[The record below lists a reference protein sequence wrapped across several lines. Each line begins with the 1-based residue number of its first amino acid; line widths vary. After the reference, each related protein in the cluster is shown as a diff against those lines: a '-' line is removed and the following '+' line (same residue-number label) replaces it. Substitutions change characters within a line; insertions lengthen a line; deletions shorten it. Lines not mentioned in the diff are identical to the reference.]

1 MSNNQFANYS
11 FFTREFYIDYWIL
24 VILDFKIQNVC
35 NFRKKYRLPVTSE
48 EVVRH
53 IIRKRSEKQMTVN
66 EYNKSVELFSDR
78 VYRFILKSIRDIHKA
93 EDIVQ
98 DSYEKLWKNFE
109 NVSFEKVKSYL
120 FTTAYHTMI
129 DIIRKEKRSS
139 YSEELNLPEQSHENN
154 YTDLGDILKEAVDKL
169 PEVQRMVLLL
179 RDYEGYSYEEI
190 GEMANLNESQVKVY
204 IYRARVFLKK
214 YIGRMEAVV

>member
-1 MSNNQFANYS
+1 
-11 FFTREFYIDYWIL
+11 
-24 VILDFKIQNVC
+24 
-35 NFRKKYRLPVTSE
+35 
-48 EVVRH
+48 
-53 IIRKRSEKQMTVN
+53 MTVN

-98 DSYEKLWKNFE
+98 DSYEKLWKNHE

-129 DIIRKEKRSS
+129 DIIRKEKRST
-139 YSEELNLPEQSHENN
+139 YSEELTLPEQSHENN
-154 YTDLGDILKEAVDKL
+154 YSDLGEVLKEAVDRL
-169 PEVQRMVLLL
+169 PDVQKMVLLL

>member
-1 MSNNQFANYS
+1 
-11 FFTREFYIDYWIL
+11 
-24 VILDFKIQNVC
+24 
-35 NFRKKYRLPVTSE
+35 
-48 EVVRH
+48 
-53 IIRKRSEKQMTVN
+53 MTVN

-78 VYRFILKSIRDIHKA
+78 VYRFILKNIRDIHKA

-129 DIIRKEKRSS
+129 DIIRKEKRST
-139 YSEELNLPEQSHENN
+139 YSEELKLPEQSHENN
-154 YTDLGDILKEAVDKL
+154 YSDLGEVLKAAVDRL
-169 PEVQRMVLLL
+169 PEVQKMVLLL

-204 IYRARVFLKK
+204 IYRARVFLKN
-214 YIGRMEAVV
+214 YIRKMEVVV

>member
-1 MSNNQFANYS
+1 
-11 FFTREFYIDYWIL
+11 
-24 VILDFKIQNVC
+24 
-35 NFRKKYRLPVTSE
+35 
-48 EVVRH
+48 
-53 IIRKRSEKQMTVN
+53 MTVN

-78 VYRFILKSIRDIHKA
+78 VYRFILKNIRDIHKA

-98 DSYEKLWKNFE
+98 DSYEKLWKNAE

-139 YSEELNLPEQSHENN
+139 YSEELKLPEQSHENN
-154 YTDLGDILKEAVDKL
+154 YSDLGEILKEAVARL